1 MPRNAQSI
9 IDHADQLAAR
19 FEAAEPNPISDDGHA
34 AVAALRD
41 AVVERGRAEARILAA
56 VTQAR
61 GAGASWSVLATVL
74 GTSRQAV
81 QQRYGA
87 QIAED
92 PSA

>member
-34 AVAALRD
+34 AVTR
-41 AVVERGRAEARILAA
+41 
-56 VTQAR
+56 AR
-61 GAGASWSVLATVL
+61 GAGVSWSVLATVL